1 MGIMASE
8 KDIAQDTLVIA
19 NPGTGKTTALAGQVV
34 KLLKEGAK
42 EEEILCITFTTK
54 AAEEMRQRISKAVRE
69 SGIVAKPQNIDI
81 HTFHSYAFDYLQERG
96 EEREVATNNYT
107 RYSIYRSFKNLEAMN
122 YQDDYIIDEIVPKCE
137 NAIRY
142 LKSFGILPEQ
152 IRLADAEKELEKVY
166 EEEGIANISLEENK
180 RFLEYFVTAFSNYE
194 HEKNSSGRYLDY
206 NDMLMEFVKR
216 YDRKAR
222 HYKFVLVDELQ
233 DVNELEADIAVASG
247 DSLFL
252 VGDRKQAIFGFQGGS
267 VENFRRFI
275 EMKGI
280 RKETKTLNY
289 RSLQGIL
296 DYSKTHFLANTTD
309 MSYKEELEGLKGN
322 REGEAMIRVI
332 TSKDQNR
339 SAISRLIDI
348 IGKYRDGEK
357 SVAIITRTNGQIVA
371 LSKMLDS
378 KGIDYATTVGGNTN
392 MEAKEEIIAYMR
404 GLLFDD
410 AEDVVGALFTPF
422 SGISL
427 KQAFEVS
434 EKVKESKQEG
444 MEYAGK
450 VAAGFFSTKKSL
462 TLDRLPNLFL
472 DRIMPVSVS
481 IGKEYYLTASAV
493 YENITEFFGM
503 ARSPDRKALF
513 DYLKITEESYEPVEK
528 KHRVTLTTVH
538 KAKGREFDA
547 VIYLPK
553 DVRGSLSFID
563 AVVYSIIRSSKG
575 IDIREG
581 LEEEHLRVD
590 FVAFT
595 RAKDE
600 LHIVA
605 GKDKLAQRY
614 HIEDLSESEADD
626 AEQEKEPLSWKYD
639 EAYAMFV
646 ADSKEDARKK
656 LTEKEDWLRERI
668 ASFFQTKDRLSFSL
682 IDAST
687 DPYDFLKSHI
697 LGIKPPRGEG
707 LRIGTDVHGLAEKRF
722 NGTLDKK
729 EIKKE
734 YLPFFANIERID
746 EEIRKKYE
754 CVHIAAE
761 CELIKDLKDVFN
773 CKEEG
778 LAFKA
783 QLDAVYEIKNGKGK
797 KYLILDWKTDKNTGK
812 ASAHRQQLAVY
823 RKIYALD
830 KGIKEDEICTA
841 LGFVGLRG
849 NINTGTTGYEIDDQE
864 PKARQIETF
873 EKHLQEYLKYR
884 NDPEEFVRAVLD
896 CKASDPF
903 YQRIVSELQ
912 NYNIG

>member
-1 MGIMASE
+1 MSIMVKE
-8 KDIAQDTLVIA
+8 KDSAQDTLVVA

-42 EEEILCITFTTK
+42 EEDILCITFTTK
-54 AAEEMRQRISKAVRE
+54 AAEEMRQRVSRAIRE
-69 SGIVAKPQNIDI
+69 SGIDAKPQNIDI

-107 RYSIYRSFKNLEAMN
+107 RYSIYRSFKSLEAMN
-122 YQDDYIIDEIVPKCE
+122 YQDDYIIGEIVPKCE

-152 IRLADAEKELEKVY
+152 IRLHEAEKELEKVY
-166 EEEGIANISLEENK
+166 EEEEIANISIEENK
-180 RFLEYFVTAFSNYE
+180 KFLEYFVNAFSSYE

-275 EMKGI
+275 ERKGI
-280 RKETKTLNY
+280 KKETKTLNY

-309 MSYKEELEGLKGN
+309 MSYKEELEGLKGK
-322 REGEAMIRVI
+322 REGEARIRVI

-339 SAISRLIDI
+339 AAISRLIDI
-348 IGKYRDGEK
+348 IEK
-357 SVAIITRTNGQIVA
+357 QKDSERSAAIITRTNGQIVA
-371 LSKMLDS
+371 LSKMLDA
-378 KGIDYATTVGGNTN
+378 KGIDYTTTVGGSTN
-392 MEAKEEIIAYMR
+392 REAKEEIIAYMR

-410 AEDVVGALFTPF
+410 ADDVVGALFTPF

-427 KQAFEVS
+427 KQAFEIS
-434 EKVKESKQEG
+434 ERIKGARQEG
-444 MEYAGK
+444 MEFARK
-450 VAAGFFSTKKSL
+450 TATEFFRTKELL
-462 TLDRLPNLFL
+462 TLDKLPLLFL
-472 DRIMPVSVS
+472 DRIMPISVS

-493 YENITEFFGM
+493 YENVTEFFGI

-513 DYLKITEESYEPVEK
+513 DYLAITEESYEAVEK

-547 VIYLPK
+547 VVYLPK

-563 AVVYSIIRSSKG
+563 VVVYSIIKTAKG

-600 LHIVA
+600 LYIVA
-605 GKDKLAQRY
+605 GKEKLAQRY
-614 HIEDLSESEADD
+614 HIEGLSESEVDE
-626 AEQEKEPLSWKYD
+626 AEQGKEPLSWKYD
-639 EAYAMFV
+639 EAYSMFV
-646 ADSKEDARKK
+646 AGRKDDARKK
-656 LTEKEDWLRERI
+656 LTEKDDWLREKI
-668 ASFFQTKDRLSFSL
+668 ADFFRNKDRLSFSL
-682 IDAST
+682 IDASM
-687 DPYDFLKSHI
+687 DPYGFLKSHI
-697 LGIKPPRGEG
+697 LGIKAPRGEG

-722 NGTLDKK
+722 NGTLDRKG
-729 EIKKE
+729 IRKE
-734 YLPFFANIERID
+734 YLPFFANIEKID
-746 EEIRKKYE
+746 EEIRKKYD
-754 CVHIAAE
+754 CVQIAAE
-761 CELIKDLKDVFN
+761 CELVKDLKDVFG
-773 CKEEG
+773 CKEQG

-783 QLDAVYEIKNGKGK
+783 QLDAVYEIKQGKGK

-830 KGIKEDEICTA
+830 KGVKEDEICTA

-849 NINTGTTGYEIDDQE
+849 NINTGTTGYEIDDQD
-864 PKARQIETF
+864 PKARQVETF

-884 NDPEEFVRAVLD
+884 NDTEAFVKALLE

-903 YQRIVSELQ
+903 YQRICMELKR
-912 NYNIG
+912 